1 MVFELIS
8 VDEKRQALERVV
20 ASRTFSRSD
29 QLRSFLRFVCEAE
42 FEGRAQELNEYVL
55 GVSVLGRP
63 SDYSPAEDSCV
74 RTRAYELRN
83 KLKSYYG
90 LEAPDDPVQIQI
102 RKGAYV
108 PQFQR
113 SAVKPP
119 VVRTEVVGEISPL
132 AEPAEAT
139 AVVAPETAPEVP
151 AATRV
156 ASGKRRSA
164 GFVVLAV
171 VLAATLGATGYVIR
185 DKQGAGSTSAAVWT
199 PEMTALWKPF
209 LNESTPLVIAF
220 EVRFFFFSPSTGLV
234 VRDYQTNDVDE
245 LGKSKPLSVFEQKM
259 NASDLQPNSDYADSG
274 AVPASFLLGQLLG
287 PQHRAIGLKHAKSL
301 GWDDL
306 WNSNVVFIGKPDVN
320 PAIRYNLKGADFTDD
335 ATGIV
340 RNVHPQ
346 PSESAEYRS
355 ATTHGSGV
363 KYALISVLP
372 GPQSGHHV
380 MILSGSGS
388 EFLWALAQYVSD
400 PIHVK
405 ELVSHL
411 RLPSGEMPPA
421 FQVVIEAT
429 FESGVPIK
437 IRYVTH
443 RVAKGV

>member
-1 MVFELIS
+1 M
-8 VDEKRQALERVV
+8 
-20 ASRTFSRSD
+20 
-29 QLRSFLRFVCEAE
+29 
-42 FEGRAQELNEYVL
+42 L
-55 GVSVLGRP
+55 GVWVLGRP

-113 SAVKPP
+113 SAVKPAA
-119 VVRTEVVGEISPL
+119 VDTEVVAEISSP
-132 AEPAEAT
+132 AQPIEASPVAVHEMPASPPATEP
-139 AVVAPETAPEVP
+139 VQP
-151 AATRV
+151 
-156 ASGKRRSA
+156 KRRGA
-164 GFVVLAV
+164 WLLILAV
-171 VLAATLGATGYVIR
+171 VLAALLGATSYVIR
-185 DKQGAGSTSAAVWT
+185 DQLSAKTTSVGAWT

-234 VRDYQTNDVDE
+234 LRDYQTNEVGE
-245 LGKSKPLSVFEQKM
+245 LPQSKPLAAFEQKM
-259 NASDLQPNSDYADSG
+259 KASDLQPNEDYADSG

-287 PQHRAIGLKHAKSL
+287 PQHRAIGLKHARSL

-306 WNSNVVFIGKPDVN
+306 WNSNVVFFGKPDVN

-335 ATGIV
+335 ANGIV
-340 RNVHPQ
+340 RNVHPLAG
-346 PSESAEYRS
+346 ESAEYRS
-355 ATTHGSGV
+355 ASTHGSGV

-411 RLPSGEMPPA
+411 RQPSGDMPPA
-421 FQVVIEAT
+421 FQAVIEAT

-443 RVAKGV
+443 RVAKGL